1 MCLNTNISDIWIA
14 YLIKDIILRSFQFLY
29 LLIIRLHFI
38 QCDYLDI
45 FS

>member
-14 YLIKDIILRSFQFLY
+14 YLIKDIISRSLQFLY
-29 LLIIRLHFI
+29 LLIIRLI
-38 QCDYLDI
+38 CDYLDI